1 MIVSKRLLLTQGSQ
15 ASLVFRQ
22 SNACKEAPV
31 HGSNVDNPEHHQ
43 PNVMIYAGKAHP
55 QLSGADLVVTYATN
69 TGKFSEHLTNP
80 LSYYPH
86 FVRLTR
92 CESR

>member
-1 MIVSKRLLLTQGSQ
+1 VTMRASPTLTGPWSGPHT
-15 ASLVFRQ
+15 LYR
-22 SNACKEAPV
+22 P
-31 HGSNVDNPEHHQ
+31 PEHHQ

-55 QLSGADLVVTYATN
+55 PLSGADLVLTYATN

-92 CESR
+92 CDLP